1 MGRPLS
7 VRRPTLEVAR
17 REAERIF
24 AKQDAAIRRHKAAV
38 ISWGEHDPRTR
49 VLHEET
55 ALSEKDLATLE
66 SVSNI
71 AAKLEKVTDV
81 VPKKKVP
88 SERAKAALD
97 AMEEAGP
104 PKVTPVSTDEDESKH

>member
-17 REAERIF
+17 REAERIHS
-24 AKQDAAIRRHKAAV
+24 KQDAAIRRHKAAV
-38 ISWGEHDPRTR
+38 IQWGEHDPRTR
-49 VLHEET
+49 AFHDET

-71 AAKLEKVTDV
+71 AAKLEKVTDE
-81 VPKKKVP
+81 VPKRKVDR
-88 SERAKAALD
+88 EKAKATLD
-97 AMEEAGP
+97 ALEQAGP
-104 PKVTPVSTDEDESKH
+104 PKVPAPGDDDESKH

>member
-24 AKQDAAIRRHKAAV
+24 AKQDAAIRRWKSACV
-38 ISWGEHDPRTR
+38 SWGEHDPRTR

-55 ALSEKDLATLE
+55 SLSEKDLATLE

-88 SERAKAALD
+88 SEKAKAALD
-97 AMEEAGP
+97 ALEKSGP
-104 PKVTPVSTDEDESKH
+104 PKVAAVSTDEDESKH

>member
-49 VLHEET
+49 ALHEET

-81 VPKKKVP
+81 LPKKKVS
-88 SERAKAALD
+88 SEKAKAALD
-97 AMEEAGP
+97 ALEQTGP
-104 PKVTPVSTDEDESKH
+104 PKSTPPADEDESKH

>member
-17 REAERIF
+17 REAERIY
-24 AKQDAAIRRHKAAV
+24 AKQDAAIRRYKAAI

-49 VLHEET
+49 ALHEET
-55 ALSEKDLATLE
+55 SLSEKDLATLE
-66 SVSNI
+66 SVSTI
-71 AAKLEKVTDV
+71 AQKLEKVTDV

-97 AMEEAGP
+97 AMEQAGP
-104 PKVTPVSTDEDESKH
+104 PKVTPVGEDDESKH

>member
-17 REAERIF
+17 REAERIH
-24 AKQDAAIRRHKAAV
+24 AKQDAAIRRYNAAKV
-38 ISWGEHDPRTR
+38 SWGEHDPRTR
-49 VLHEET
+49 ALHEET

-81 VPKKKVP
+81 IPKKKVP

-97 AMEEAGP
+97 AMEQAGP
-104 PKVTPVSTDEDESKH
+104 PQVAPVGEDDESKH